1 LDLAAPGTFFYRR
14 ARRGIARISFEFESG
29 CFKLSSHESRPEQ
42 LFSNPTM
49 ARRIFFNVMTIYY
62 YVWFG
67 VLIVLLVLNVVAVV
81 AGRNSA

>member
-1 LDLAAPGTFFYRR
+1 MDTVAAR
-14 ARRGIARISFEFESG
+14 
-29 CFKLSSHESRPEQ
+29 
-42 LFSNPTM
+42 M
-49 ARRIFFNVMTIYY
+49 ARQLAGKGFNVMTIYY

>member
-1 LDLAAPGTFFYRR
+1 MHPRGKRCRFGLRSRIEKTSKSELRQRTNTGIKHGYGCRQNGAPIGRK
-14 ARRGIARISFEFESG
+14 G
-29 CFKLSSHESRPEQ
+29 
-42 LFSNPTM
+42 
-49 ARRIFFNVMTIYY
+49 FNVMTIYY